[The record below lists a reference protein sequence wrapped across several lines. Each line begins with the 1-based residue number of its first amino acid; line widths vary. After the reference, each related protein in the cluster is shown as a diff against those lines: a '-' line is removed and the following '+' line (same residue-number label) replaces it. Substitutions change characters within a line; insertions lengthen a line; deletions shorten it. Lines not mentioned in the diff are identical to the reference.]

1 MPQCSDLGDLEAE
14 CKEIVEEGRQP
25 TPEELMAGETAV
37 NDGEEEDKEEEKE
50 EDEVVDPNDPLYG
63 LEQRMGRLDL
73 DEDSKAV
80 LRNKLLEASNRIKE
94 GLDKRQ
100 VDLDTKLAA
109 MPKKR

>member
-1 MPQCSDLGDLEAE
+1 
-14 CKEIVEEGRQP
+14 
-25 TPEELMAGETAV
+25 MAGETAV
-37 NDGEEEDKEEEKE
+37 NDGEEEEKEEEKE

-63 LEQRMGRLDL
+63 LEQRMAKLDL